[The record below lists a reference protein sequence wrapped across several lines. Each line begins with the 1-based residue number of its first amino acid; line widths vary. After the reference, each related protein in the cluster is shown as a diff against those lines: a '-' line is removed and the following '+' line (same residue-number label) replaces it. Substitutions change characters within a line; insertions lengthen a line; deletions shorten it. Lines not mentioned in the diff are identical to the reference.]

1 MKLIFSILVAFLIVA
16 VHCEEKP
23 NLFLSRI
30 LRHKGPV
37 EIFNFELSSNTMAIL
52 NIKDLTGTFQFTG
65 QSLNK
70 NQKGLFLNPVGTGRL
85 YKWEGTPASGKW
97 ERIDSTYFTGYN
109 FLSILFAVDS
119 TIYNFG
125 GTGFWYQNGNLRR
138 YNPSSHEWTAEA
150 LNRSIPWV
158 RDHHILFYLDTINSV
173 FYFNGQ
179 GRFHDASL
187 MDGVDST
194 SLGKIYKLDLKNN
207 VVTELGNY
215 EPIKGDF
222 LGMTPWGTVTSFYD
236 LADLVNNKYYRLSK
250 NVENNLLRVLTK
262 SISNRFAWQYSFW
275 IDSALYFASPNK
287 GYDSVIIHKSDL
299 IPTGKPI
306 YSQKKNIQKKDS
318 KSVPNLWIALF
329 GIMVILNIYLYS
341 IYKKENRKNSN
352 KKHLDDI
359 QSKIITNGK
368 SKLTALEKELLEL
381 IFENS
386 ILKKMTEIQD
396 INTLLGCNN
405 KNIDVQKRLRSD
417 AINALNE
424 KLSLS
429 FLTDHKIVERKR
441 SAFDGRSFEYY
452 IDQQYFTAIQQLLN
466 NSTSS

>member
-1 MKLIFSILVAFLIVA
+1 MKLIFSILVAFLTVA

-52 NIKDLTGTFQFTG
+52 NIKDLTGTFHYTG

-70 NQKGLFLNPVGTGRL
+70 NPKGLFLNPIGTGRL
-85 YKWEGTPASGKW
+85 YKWKGTPTYGKW

-109 FLSILFAVDS
+109 FLSILFSVDS

-138 YNPSSHEWTAEA
+138 YNPSSNEWTADP
-150 LNRSIPWV
+150 LNKSIPWL
-158 RDHHILFYLDTINSV
+158 RDHHILFYLDTLKDV
-173 FYFNGQ
+173 LYFNGQ
-179 GRFHDASL
+179 GRFHDAIL
-187 MDGVDST
+187 MNDIDST
-194 SLGKIYKLDLKNN
+194 SIGKMYKLDIKNKI
-207 VVTELGNY
+207 VTDLGKY

-222 LGMTPWGTVTSFYD
+222 LGMTPWGTVSSFYD
-236 LADLVNNKYYRLSK
+236 LADLVNNKFYKLSK

-275 IDSALYFASPNK
+275 IDSALYFASPTK

-299 IPTGKPI
+299 IPTNKPV
-306 YSQKKNIQKKDS
+306 YSQIKEIQKNNN
-318 KSVPNLWIALF
+318 PFPPILWITLL
-329 GIMVILNIYLYS
+329 GIMFIMNIYLYI
-341 IYKKENRKNSN
+341 IYKKENRKNSY
-352 KKHLDDI
+352 KLGFDET
-359 QSKIITNGK
+359 KINIATSSK
-368 SKLTALEKELLEL
+368 SKLTELEKRLLEL

-386 ILKKMTEIQD
+386 VLKKMTEIAE
-396 INTLLGCNN
+396 INNILGCGN

-441 SAFDGRSFEYY
+441 SAFDGRIFEYY